1 MLVIIFLKYKINI
14 KNILN
19 ILDLAV
25 QPDLILLSLAAQ
37 PNIKTLELKLKKKV
51 YKRVKRKKR
60 SFLIAERKDRLF
72 RLSSEASLY
81 CAKVG

>member
-1 MLVIIFLKYKINI
+1 MLVIIFFKYKINI

-37 PNIKTLELKLKKKV
+37 PNIKILELKLKKKFT
-51 YKRVKRKKR
+51 KESRGKKEV
-60 SFLIAERKDRLF
+60 F
-72 RLSSEASLY
+72 
-81 CAKVG
+81 